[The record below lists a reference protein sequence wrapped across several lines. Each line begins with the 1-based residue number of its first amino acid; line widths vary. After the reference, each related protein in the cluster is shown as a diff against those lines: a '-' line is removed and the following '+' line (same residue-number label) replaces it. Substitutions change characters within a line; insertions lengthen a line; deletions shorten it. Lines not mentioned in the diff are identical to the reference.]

1 MMSPTASDEN
11 DDPRNGAEETSSDT
25 SENGFQPAPC
35 HELKGRT
42 NSKPFDMESSSSTDT
57 LDYGD
62 YDYSYPSKSS
72 YICCCCN
79 WIRRKTPT
87 LDWKALALG
96 QLVSFSLA
104 SAGAALATLNLDCH
118 LNAPSFVVSLY
129 YFILSWH
136 VLLLWKRKRHLHHQ
150 PLDTEES
157 SPDLTL
163 TFNDEVSST
172 VPYNDH
178 PNDVILRKE
187 SSSSAEDVSSSHSFF
202 GLFPMHKPMWQ
213 YCMLALIDLEA
224 NVITASAFQ
233 YTTLTSI
240 TLFDNLAIPTAM
252 LLSRCLFSRKYTW
265 IHFGGVL
272 ICMVGVVVNMWQDY
286 DDDQNIEE
294 QEEYPHKLRGDLCA
308 IAGGIMYGVSN
319 VMVEVTIRGSSD
331 SAEYLGIM
339 GFFGF
344 ILATIQAWIVHP
356 DEILAFFGYMELDG
370 GVATCHTE
378 RWWILA
384 AYVGCTAFAYAGA
397 SRFFQISE
405 ATFFALSLLTGD
417 LWSVIFSVFF
427 EHIIP
432 HPLFFLALVFVLSG
446 MLVYEMAPS
455 PVLEDRCAV
464 VYDEDANGGLR
475 GSLPVSANNI
485 HIAPS
490 SNYVSVVEGEEADNS
505 IPKGR

>member
-1 MMSPTASDEN
+1 MVSPTASDEN
-11 DDPRNGAEETSSDT
+11 DNPRNEAEETSSDEHDT

-42 NSKPFDMESSSSTDT
+42 NSKPFGGESSSSTDT
-57 LDYGD
+57 FRFGD
-62 YDYSYPSKSS
+62 YDYSYTYKFS

-79 WIRRKTPT
+79 WIRRKTPSI
-87 LDWKALALG
+87 DWKALALG
-96 QLVSFSLA
+96 QLISFSGA

-129 YFILSWH
+129 YFILSWY
-136 VLLLWKRKRHLHHQ
+136 VLLLWKRRRHLHHQ

-157 SPDLTL
+157 SPDLTSS
-163 TFNDEVSST
+163 FNDEVDST
-172 VPYNDH
+172 MPYND
-178 PNDVILRKE
+178 VIERKE
-187 SSSSAEDVSSSHSFF
+187 SSSTTEDAPLSHSFF

-213 YCMLALIDLEA
+213 YCMLAFFDLEA
-224 NVITASAFQ
+224 NVLIASAFQ

-272 ICMVGVVVNMWQDY
+272 ICMVGVVLNMWKDY

-294 QEEYPHKLRGDLCA
+294 EEEYPHKLRGDLCA
-308 IAGGIMYGVSN
+308 IAGGIMYGVIN
-319 VMVEVTIRGSSD
+319 VMVEITIRGSND
-331 SAEYLGIM
+331 SAEYLGNM

-356 DEILAFFGYMELDG
+356 DEILAFFGRDMELDG
-370 GVATCHTE
+370 GIATCHTE

-384 AYVGCTAFAYAGA
+384 AYVGCTAFAYVLG
-397 SRFFQISE
+397 SHLFQISE

-446 MLVYEMAPS
+446 MIVYEMAPS
-455 PVLEDRCAV
+455 PVLEDRCV
-464 VYDEDANGGLR
+464 VVDDEDANGEF
-475 GSLPVSANNI
+475 SAPLPVSGSNI
-485 HIAPS
+485 HIASS
-490 SNYVSVVEGEEADNS
+490 SNYVSVVEREEAGNPIS
-505 IPKGR
+505 GGS